1 MSVRISLVIPTRE
14 RLAYLPCAIASA
26 QLAAERAGTEVEL
39 IVADN
44 ASSDGTREWLA
55 SQDASGLKVIRSERR
70 LSMRENFQFALDHA
84 SGSHLIYIGDDDAVL
99 PHGLVLARQL
109 IATSDVDIWKWRVE
123 NYHWPNPA
131 TGALGWIKTRP
142 QFLNGR
148 SQRID
153 PAELLDRFRS
163 ATFRS
168 YQEGGLIY
176 HGMISRRLIDRVVA
190 KTGGPFFRG
199 SSPDLFTAMQTL
211 LMTEHPILQINL
223 PLTIG
228 GTSPQSNGAAA
239 QRHAKGTDLAPD
251 PEFAKFI
258 SESAKDPYQCRLPAR
273 ITSLSLVTLDCLLEA
288 ARLCGRAL
296 DLDMAAWRT
305 RIVQEL
311 SSFTELD
318 RSDCI
323 EQARMFFGPD
333 FDIPPAPAAIATPA
347 PEAAA
352 QPNSNLRRSN
362 APGRIRTVGG
372 PPMQDALTAAD
383 FLDRLT
389 RLDRAN
395 GAPVGKV
402 TGFARMLRLHSMAS
416 GLFDAAPRPWCS
428 YKRAFPKN

>member
-1 MSVRISLVIPTRE
+1 MSFLISLIIPTRE
-14 RLAYLPCAIASA
+14 RLAYLPCAVASA
-26 QLAAERAGTEVEL
+26 QLAAERAGGEVEL

-44 ASSDGTREWLA
+44 ASSDGTREWLVQ
-55 SQDASGLKVIRSERR
+55 QDASRLKVIRSERR

-99 PHGLVLARQL
+99 PHGLALARQL
-109 IATSDVDIWKWRVE
+109 IARADVDIWKWRVE

-131 TGALGWIKTRP
+131 TNTPGWIKIRP
-142 QFLNGR
+142 QFLN
-148 SQRID
+148 S
-153 PAELLDRFRS
+153 RFQMTNPSEILNRFQS

-199 SSPDLFTAMQTL
+199 SSPDLFTAIQTL
-211 LMTEHPILQINL
+211 LMTEHPIMHINL
-223 PLTIG
+223 PLTMG
-228 GTSPQSNGAAA
+228 GTSPKSNGAAA
-239 QRHAKGTDLAPD
+239 QRHAKSTNASPD

-273 ITSLSLVTLDCLLEA
+273 ITALSLVTLDCMLEA
-288 ARLCGRAL
+288 ARLCGREL
-296 DLDMAAWRT
+296 DLDMPAWRA

-311 SSFTELD
+311 SGFTDPD

-333 FDIPPAPAAIATPA
+333 FDIPPTPA
-347 PEAAA
+347 ITDAPEVVA
-352 QPNSNLRRSN
+352 QPYSTLRRSN
-362 APGRIRTVGG
+362 APGRIRAVAG
-372 PPMQDALTAAD
+372 PLMQDALTAAD

-389 RLDRAN
+389 HLETASASPIN
-395 GAPVGKV
+395 KV
-402 TGFARMLRLHSMAS
+402 TGFARMLRLHITAS
-416 GLFDAAPRPWCS
+416 GLFDAAPRPSCS
-428 YKRAFPKN
+428 HKHVFPKN